1 MMIFHRPFL
10 SLVVFSLCRDIIV
23 QYCTKRRLHMWIST
37 RTTTTKL
44 RVRNCRQQ
52 VRRFVKHKKKEGKE
66 GQLVTVYL
74 SFQCDCRYVFM
85 YMVEYWMRGWQ
96 RESRVVCALSLRKQE
111 NWLKGSEMC
120 TGHDCWYNSS
130 NSQRNSVKGEE
141 EEMQRV
147 SFITSFLRTTTERW
161 EINLSD
167 ETYRNT

>member
-96 RESRVVCALSLRKQE
+96 RESRVVAQTRKLIKGLRNVHRTRLLIQFKQLSTKF
-111 NWLKGSEMC
+111 G
-120 TGHDCWYNSS
+120 
-130 NSQRNSVKGEE
+130 
-141 EEMQRV
+141 
-147 SFITSFLRTTTERW
+147 
-161 EINLSD
+161 
-167 ETYRNT
+167 